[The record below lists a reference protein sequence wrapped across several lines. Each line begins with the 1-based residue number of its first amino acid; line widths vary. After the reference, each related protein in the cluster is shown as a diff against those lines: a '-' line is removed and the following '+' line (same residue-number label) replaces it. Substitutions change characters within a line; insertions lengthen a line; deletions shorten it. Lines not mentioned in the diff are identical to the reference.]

1 MTTLLQNINDEVF
14 RTYIFWAA
22 VLVVKMLAM
31 SMLTGRQRFRKKVFA
46 NQEDIKPSKKG
57 TSAQPKFDDPDVERV
72 RRAHRNDLE
81 NILPY
86 FTIGLLYLLTNPEPF
101 IAINL
106 FRVVAIARILHTLV
120 YAVVVI
126 PQPARGLS
134 WGVAYAAT
142 AYMAVKT
149 ALFFL

>member
-1 MTTLLQNINDEVF
+1 MGIQQLLQNVDEEVF
-14 RTYIFWAA
+14 RTYVFWAA

-31 SMLTGRQRFRKKVFA
+31 SPLTGRQRFSKKVFA
-46 NQEDIKPSKKG
+46 NPEDVTTMKNVAPR
-57 TSAQPKFDDPDVERV
+57 FNDPDVERV

-81 NILPY
+81 NILP
-86 FTIGLLYLLTNPEPF
+86 FFIIGLLYMLTGPAPF

-106 FRVVAIARILHTLV
+106 FRAVAIARILHTLV

-134 WGVAYAAT
+134 WGVAYLAT
-142 AYMAVKT
+142 FYMAFKT
-149 ALFFL
+149 ILYFL

>member
-1 MTTLLQNINDEVF
+1 MTSLLNNINDEVF
-14 RTYIFWAA
+14 GTYIFWAA
-22 VLVVKMLAM
+22 VLVAKMLLM
-31 SMLTGRQRFRKKVFA
+31 SLLTGRARFKKGVFA
-46 NQEDIKPSKKG
+46 NEEDLAGAKKPNAK
-57 TSAQPKFDDPDVERV
+57 PKFDDPDVERV

-81 NILPY
+81 NILPF
-86 FTIGLLYLLTNPEPF
+86 FTVGLLYMLTNPSPF

-106 FRVVAIARILHTLV
+106 FRAVAISRILHTIV

-142 AYMAVKT
+142 FYMAIQT
-149 ALFFL
+149 ALYFL

>member
-22 VLVVKMLAM
+22 LLVVKMLAM
-31 SMLTGRQRFRKKVFA
+31 SLLTGRQRFRKKVFA
-46 NQEDIKPSKKG
+46 NPEDIQPNKKG
-57 TSAQPKFDDPDVERV
+57 VAPKFDDPDVERV

-81 NILPY
+81 NILP
-86 FTIGLLYLLTNPEPF
+86 FFSVGLLYMLTNPEPF

-106 FRVVAIARILHTLV
+106 FRAVAIARILHTIV

-134 WGVAYAAT
+134 WGVAYGAT

-149 ALFFL
+149 ALYFL

>member
-14 RTYIFWAA
+14 RTYIFWVA
-22 VLVVKMLAM
+22 VLVVKMLVM
-31 SMLTGRQRFRKKVFA
+31 SVLTGRQRFRKKVFA
-46 NQEDIKPSKKG
+46 NPEDLKPSKKG
-57 TSAQPKFDDPDVERV
+57 TAQPKFDDPDVERV

-81 NILPY
+81 NILP
-86 FTIGLLYLLTNPEPF
+86 FFAIGFMYMLTNPEPF

-106 FRVVAIARILHTLV
+106 FRAVAVARILHTLV
-120 YAVVVI
+120 YAVVVV

-149 ALFFL
+149 ALYFL